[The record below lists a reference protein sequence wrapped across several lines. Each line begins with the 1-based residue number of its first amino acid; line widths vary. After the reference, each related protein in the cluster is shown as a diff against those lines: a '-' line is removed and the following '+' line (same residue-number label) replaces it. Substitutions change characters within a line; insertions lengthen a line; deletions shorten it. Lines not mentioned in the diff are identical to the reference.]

1 MDAIF
6 TLYKNDNAIAV
17 PIGAVFTEDEV
28 DYVFKIEDKKAKKT
42 TVSISYK
49 SSTQAVISEGLK
61 EDDKVIIN
69 SDEEKLNDG
78 SKVREKK

>member
-1 MDAIF
+1 M
-6 TLYKNDNAIAV
+6 
-17 PIGAVFTEDEV
+17 PIGSVFSEDEV

-42 TVSISYK
+42 PVSISYK

-61 EDDKVIIN
+61 EDDKIIIN